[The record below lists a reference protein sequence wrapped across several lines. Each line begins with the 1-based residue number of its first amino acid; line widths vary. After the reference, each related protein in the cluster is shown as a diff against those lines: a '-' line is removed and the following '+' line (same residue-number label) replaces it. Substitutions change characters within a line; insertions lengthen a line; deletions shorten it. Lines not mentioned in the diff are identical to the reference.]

1 MFFNIL
7 HIDFTTKDGPKPSQ
21 LFPLISRAVN
31 YKINNNG
38 LEKYFFT
45 YWGDR
50 SSEKM
55 YWNGRRDY
63 QISGNAR
70 VPFYHVDFGDDK
82 QIEYY

>member
-1 MFFNIL
+1 
-7 HIDFTTKDGPKPSQ
+7 
-21 LFPLISRAVN
+21 
-31 YKINNNG
+31 
-38 LEKYFFT
+38 
-45 YWGDR
+45 
-50 SSEKM
+50 M